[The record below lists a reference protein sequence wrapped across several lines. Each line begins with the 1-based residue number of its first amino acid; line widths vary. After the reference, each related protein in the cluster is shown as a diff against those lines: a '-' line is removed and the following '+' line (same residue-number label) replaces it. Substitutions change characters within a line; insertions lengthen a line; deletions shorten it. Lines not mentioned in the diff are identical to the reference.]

1 MQLSHKLDQTLHMLR
16 QEVRTMSQEKE
27 REEHAWRER
36 LQRCQRQL
44 KAKDEEMSRQAQ
56 YFESFK
62 IKLQQK
68 LNLARDREQSLQ
80 NRIYS
85 LEKQLLDVTVSCA
98 TGMATITAVRI
109 TAGTVKHMNEP
120 DKLQSMRG
128 EGEGEEEH
136 KEERK
141 KRSQPN
147 VGPLS
152 NERTKVDESKTDSV
166 IEGGRDK
173 ETKHTSKEARLQSF
187 IISLQEDLKVLLER
201 EEDGM
206 TERRKL
212 LEELQEAQENS
223 HFLGCTVEE
232 MKAELH
238 QLRQSESSMMEE
250 VEDLRKENQSLQDIL
265 RDAANS
271 TPALSSLKSEAMS
284 TVPVVDLP
292 RCCPDTPVRPP
303 SPGLVLGQSSAGSLV
318 GEVQSH
324 AVPVSHLSAVQ
335 RIDHKGAAEHTQNNP
350 KDHFPPSTRTTK
362 LNPLNHFPQIGSKP
376 IPGSQSL
383 SFSTELITEPKLRN
397 VEEIP
402 SVESDA
408 LSAAFHSLG
417 FGDHSKALKEE
428 RDHLEDELRHIKAE
442 LRAMTRENAE
452 IKLQLRRETEKQ
464 PSAKAQLSSEE
475 RIITPATCDADRP
488 PPLNSAGDDAV
499 LDLAQSELI
508 QALNQENRALAVR
521 IQELQAHIEL
531 REEEMKTE
539 QTHLR
544 ERIRRLEEDGVRLEQ
559 ENQEQVSLI
568 SELTRKTEDDL
579 NTIMELRQKFEESKE
594 KPQVKQHCRSLWQN
608 EHRAEI
614 PGCLQQEKQK
624 ERVDSLVEN
633 MLREDKETQLS
644 FSQETDS
651 LTTASSSGCQ
661 ENVQRDSL
669 QNRSQNSLHVSSL
682 TDEVA
687 QLNNSIQSLK
697 TEQKELTANIS
708 SLREEQKEVALSL
721 QRQTEEKRQLTR
733 SVWALKEQ
741 KDCIFQS
748 LHGLKQER
756 EQLSRVVCRL
766 KDEKDQYTR
775 SNSGLKEEKEEL
787 NLLLS
792 ALQRDKDVI
801 KESIS
806 SGEEERDRIMKSL
819 QSLQTESEQLSQTVL
834 HLNEQ
839 RDKIT
844 ESLKSLTEQRDQK
857 EITRTLKEERD
868 QLITS
873 VSSLKDEKDK
883 VEQSIIRLKE
893 EQRNI
898 KQIILSLQED
908 RCSLQMQAE
917 KTNHELNVRNDH
929 TTKRTGKG
937 NDATGCETSNNR
949 GKSVKNESDLMR
961 EIEALGDE
969 LKKSREEVEK
979 NHAEIRKLR
988 TELSQSDARREAVE
1002 KKSADQ
1008 IMRLTE
1014 SASQRED
1021 IVKENETLTLQVKE
1035 LQAKLMV
1042 LLREK
1047 TDALSLK
1054 AQTDERHHILSAQLK
1069 AKTVALEELN
1079 SEYIA
1084 LKRGRG
1090 RRDDQ
1095 TAALVSLR
1103 ARYDDIRAKYD
1114 ALLKRKS
1121 QTDLDV
1127 APLKAKL
1134 SCLVVKCQER
1144 NILLAEMMKS
1154 MHRDGS
1160 LEPRLTQQAE
1170 HLLSDAALQDYAAA
1184 FSPESKV
1191 RRREHYSD
1199 FTQHFFSAFQGCNKG
1214 ILTDPTCPVA
1224 SNRLITHQNKVSVE
1238 SGVQCGGSEKH
1249 SLIFAGETSAN
1260 PQDCWKVAPA
1270 AAETLKETP
1279 PGSASPSSIRVSPVV
1294 PLKEIIS
1301 TNSPQLSPVTASL
1314 DATIPPEK
1322 IDFLHLEVKDKHS
1335 PDTAEVGIHSHGP
1348 PSASSSTRVSPSRRL
1363 SSPEKILNL
1372 QEELQKTL
1380 MDSVQA
1386 PENRGRGKHP
1396 HRNLSPSAPAD
1407 LNSPKPTRRFP
1418 FGVKCTDSL
1427 PVSQCCFHTKHA
1439 PDMATNSD
1447 TSKKSPTLFNAV
1459 KSRST
1464 DAKLSP
1470 SMFTSCHLKADGSKR
1485 QELLTCPDFSLKSA
1499 THRKD
1504 SSVSSDDTKLFTHTK
1519 QIEKKFIPMFDLSD
1533 ITQTDPL
1540 NTSCSQSARFSLEKS
1555 HKAAAHSTAAL
1566 ENASRPRPELSPAGV
1581 RSVEVIK
1588 TVGQSSLLI
1597 GWERPPLDELG
1608 CSNNTFVYGYRVFVN
1623 KEFHKS
1629 VLSSACTKCILENIN
1644 LREPVHIGVQTLG
1657 SNGLHSDSV
1666 YTLYFSSNRE

>member
-16 QEVRTMSQEKE
+16 QEVRTMSQDKE
-27 REEHAWRER
+27 REEHVWRDR
-36 LQRCQRQL
+36 LHRCQRQL
-44 KAKDEEMSRQAQ
+44 KVKDEEMSRQAQ

-109 TAGTVKHMNEP
+109 TAGTVKPMNEL
-120 DKLQSMRG
+120 DKLPSMRG
-128 EGEGEEEH
+128 EGEGEEEN

-141 KRSQPN
+141 KQWQPN

-152 NERTKVDESKTDSV
+152 KERTKVDESKTDSV
-166 IEGGRDK
+166 IEGGQDK

-201 EEDGM
+201 EEEGM

-212 LEELQEAQENS
+212 LEELQEAQENR

-238 QLRQSESSMMEE
+238 QLRQSENSMMEE
-250 VEDLRKENQSLQDIL
+250 VEDLRKENQSLQEIL
-265 RDAANS
+265 RDAGHS
-271 TPALSSLKSEAMS
+271 TPPLSSLKSEA
-284 TVPVVDLP
+284 TCTIPVVNLP
-292 RCCPDTPVRPP
+292 CCCPDTPVSPL
-303 SPGLVLGQSSAGSLV
+303 SPGMALGQSSTGSLV
-318 GEVQSH
+318 GEAQSH

-335 RIDHKGAAEHTQNNP
+335 RIDHQGAAEHTRNNP
-350 KDHFPPSTRTTK
+350 NDHFPPSTRTTK
-362 LNPLNHFPQIGSKP
+362 LNPPNDFPQIRSKP
-376 IPGSQSL
+376 TPGFQSL
-383 SFSTELITEPKLRN
+383 FFSTEFITEPKLGN
-397 VEEIP
+397 VEEVP
-402 SVESDA
+402 SAESDA
-408 LSAAFHSLG
+408 LSAALHSLG
-417 FGDHSKALKEE
+417 FGDNSKALKEE
-428 RDHLEDELRHIKAE
+428 RDHLEDELEHIKAE
-442 LRAMTRENAE
+442 LQAITQENAE

-475 RIITPATCDADRP
+475 MIITPATCDVDHP
-488 PPLNSAGDDAV
+488 LPLNSAGDDAV

-508 QALNQENRALAVR
+508 LALNQENRALAER

-544 ERIRRLEEDGVRLEQ
+544 ECICRLEEDVVRLEQ

-594 KPQVKQHCRSLWQN
+594 KPQSNQHCRSLGQN
-608 EHRAEI
+608 EHHTEI
-614 PGCLQQEKQK
+614 PGCLQLEKQK
-624 ERVDSLVEN
+624 ECVDSLVEN
-633 MLREDKETQLS
+633 MLKEDKETQLS
-644 FSQETDS
+644 FSQETVS
-651 LTTASSSGCQ
+651 LTTASLSGCQ
-661 ENVQRDSL
+661 QNIQRDSL
-669 QNRSQNSLHVSSL
+669 QNHSQNSLHVSSL

-721 QRQTEEKRQLTR
+721 QRQTEEKQQLTR

-748 LHGLKQER
+748 LHGLKQEK
-756 EQLSRVVCRL
+756 EQLSRVVCSL

-775 SNSGLKEEKEEL
+775 SNSGLKKEKEEL

-801 KESIS
+801 KESIL

-857 EITRTLKEERD
+857 ELTHTLKEERD

-873 VSSLKDEKDK
+873 VSSLKEEKEK
-883 VEQSIIRLKE
+883 VEQSVICLKE

-908 RCSLQMQAE
+908 RCNLQMQAE
-917 KTNHELNVRNDH
+917 KTNHELNLRNDYM
-929 TTKRTGKG
+929 TKRTEKG
-937 NDATGCETSNNR
+937 DDARGCETSNNR
-949 GKSVKNESDLMR
+949 GKSVKNVSDLMR
-961 EIEALGDE
+961 EIEALEDE
-969 LKKSREEVEK
+969 LKKSREEAGK
-979 NHAEIRKLR
+979 NHAEIRKLH
-988 TELSQSDARREAVE
+988 TELSQSEARCETLE

-1021 IVKENETLTLQVKE
+1021 IMKENETLTLQVKE
-1035 LQAKLMV
+1035 LQDKLMV

-1079 SEYIA
+1079 SEYVA

-1090 RRDDQ
+1090 RKDDQ

-1103 ARYDDIRAKYD
+1103 ARYNDIRAKYD

-1170 HLLSDAALQDYAAA
+1170 HLLGDAALQDYAAA
-1184 FSPESKV
+1184 FSPESKIQ
-1191 RRREHYSD
+1191 RREHYSD

-1214 ILTDPTCPVA
+1214 ILPDPTCPVV
-1224 SNRLITHQNKVSVE
+1224 SNCLITHQNKVSAE
-1238 SGVQCGGSEKH
+1238 SGVQCGESEKH
-1249 SLIFAGETSAN
+1249 SLIFAREASAN
-1260 PQDCWKVAPA
+1260 FRKVAPA

-1279 PGSASPSSIRVSPVV
+1279 PGSVSPSSTTVSPVV
-1294 PLKEIIS
+1294 PLKEIFS

-1314 DATIPPEK
+1314 EATSRPEK
-1322 IDFLHLEVKDKHS
+1322 IDFLDLEVKDKHS
-1335 PDTAEVGIHSHGP
+1335 SDTAEVGIHLHGP

-1380 MDSVQA
+1380 MDSFQA

-1396 HRNLSPSAPAD
+1396 QRNLSPSAPAD
-1407 LNSPKPTRRFP
+1407 LNSPKPARHFP
-1418 FGVKCTDSL
+1418 ISDKCTESL
-1427 PVSQCCFHTKHA
+1427 PVSQFCFHTKHTQ
-1439 PDMATNSD
+1439 DVATNYD
-1447 TSKKSPTLFNAV
+1447 ASKKSPTLFNAV
-1459 KSRST
+1459 TSRST
-1464 DAKLSP
+1464 NAKLSP
-1470 SMFTSCHLKADGSKR
+1470 SMFTSCHLKADRSKR
-1485 QELLTCPDFSLKSA
+1485 QELLICPDFFLKPA

-1504 SSVSSDDTKLFTHTK
+1504 SSISSDDIKLFTHTK
-1519 QIEKKFIPMFDLSD
+1519 QIEKKFNPMLDLSI

-1540 NTSCSQSARFSLEKS
+1540 NTSCSQSACFSPEKS
-1555 HKAAAHSTAAL
+1555 HKAAPHSTAAL
-1566 ENASRPRPELSPAGV
+1566 ENASRPRPEAPAEV

-1608 CSNNTFVYGYRVFVN
+1608 CSNDTFVYGYRVFVN

-1644 LREPVHIGVQTLG
+1644 LSEPVHIGVQTLA

-1666 YTLYFSSNRE
+1666 YTLYFSSNKE

>member
-27 REEHAWRER
+27 REEHVWRER
-36 LQRCQRQL
+36 LHRCQRQL

-109 TAGTVKHMNEP
+109 TAGTVKLMNEL
-120 DKLQSMRG
+120 DKLPSMRG
-128 EGEGEEEH
+128 EGEGEEEN

-141 KRSQPN
+141 KQWQPN

-152 NERTKVDESKTDSV
+152 KERTKVDESKTDSV
-166 IEGGRDK
+166 IEGGQDK

-201 EEDGM
+201 EEEGM

-212 LEELQEAQENS
+212 LEELQEAQENR

-238 QLRQSESSMMEE
+238 QLRQAENSMMEE
-250 VEDLRKENQSLQDIL
+250 GEDLRKENQSLQEIL
-265 RDAANS
+265 RDAGNS
-271 TPALSSLKSEAMS
+271 TPPLSSLKPEA
-284 TVPVVDLP
+284 TCTIPVVNLP
-292 RCCPDTPVRPP
+292 RCCPDTPV
-303 SPGLVLGQSSAGSLV
+303 SPLSLGRALGQSSTGSLV
-318 GEVQSH
+318 GEAQSH

-335 RIDHKGAAEHTQNNP
+335 RIDHQGAAEHTRNNP
-350 KDHFPPSTRTTK
+350 NDHFPPSTRTTK
-362 LNPLNHFPQIGSKP
+362 LNPPNDFPQIGSKP
-376 IPGSQSL
+376 TPGFQSL
-383 SFSTELITEPKLRN
+383 FFSTEFITEPKLGN
-397 VEEIP
+397 VEEVP
-402 SVESDA
+402 SAESDA
-408 LSAAFHSLG
+408 LSAALHSLG
-417 FGDHSKALKEE
+417 FGDNSKALKEE
-428 RDHLEDELRHIKAE
+428 RDHLEDELEHIKAE
-442 LRAMTRENAE
+442 LQAMTQENAE

-464 PSAKAQLSSEE
+464 QSAKAQLSSEE
-475 RIITPATCDADRP
+475 MIITPATCDVDHP
-488 PPLNSAGDDAV
+488 LPLNSAGDDAV

-508 QALNQENRALAVR
+508 LALNQENRALAER

-544 ERIRRLEEDGVRLEQ
+544 ECICRLEEDVVRLEQ

-594 KPQVKQHCRSLWQN
+594 KPQGNQHCRSLGQN
-608 EHRAEI
+608 EHHTEI
-614 PGCLQQEKQK
+614 PGCLQQKKQK
-624 ERVDSLVEN
+624 ECVDSLVEN
-633 MLREDKETQLS
+633 MLKEDKETQLS
-644 FSQETDS
+644 FSQETVS
-651 LTTASSSGCQ
+651 LTTASLSGCQ
-661 ENVQRDSL
+661 QNIQRDSL
-669 QNRSQNSLHVSSL
+669 QNHSQNSLHVSSL

-687 QLNNSIQSLK
+687 QLSNSIQSLK

-721 QRQTEEKRQLTR
+721 QRQTEEKQQLTR

-748 LHGLKQER
+748 LHGLKQEK
-756 EQLSRVVCRL
+756 EKLSRVVCSL

-801 KESIS
+801 KESIL

-857 EITRTLKEERD
+857 ELTRTLKEERD

-873 VSSLKDEKDK
+873 VSSLKEEKEK
-883 VEQSIIRLKE
+883 VEQSVICLKD

-908 RCSLQMQAE
+908 RCNLQMQAE
-917 KTNHELNVRNDH
+917 KTNHELNLRNDYM
-929 TTKRTGKG
+929 TKRTEKG
-937 NDATGCETSNNR
+937 DDAPGCETSNNR
-949 GKSVKNESDLMR
+949 GKSMKNVSDLMR

-969 LKKSREEVEK
+969 LKKSREEVGK
-979 NHAEIRKLR
+979 NHAEIRKLH
-988 TELSQSDARREAVE
+988 TELSQSEARCETVE

-1021 IVKENETLTLQVKE
+1021 IMKENETLTLQ
-1035 LQAKLMV
+1035 
-1042 LLREK
+1042 
-1047 TDALSLK
+1047 
-1054 AQTDERHHILSAQLK
+1054 
-1069 AKTVALEELN
+1069 TVALEELN

-1103 ARYDDIRAKYD
+1103 ARYNDIRAKYD

-1184 FSPESKV
+1184 FSPESKIQ
-1191 RRREHYSD
+1191 RREHYSD

-1214 ILTDPTCPVA
+1214 ILPDPTCPVV
-1224 SNRLITHQNKVSVE
+1224 SNCLITHQNKVSAE
-1238 SGVQCGGSEKH
+1238 SGVQCGESEKH
-1249 SLIFAGETSAN
+1249 SLIFARETSAN
-1260 PQDCWKVAPA
+1260 CWKVPPA

-1279 PGSASPSSIRVSPVV
+1279 PGSVSPSSTTVSPVV
-1294 PLKEIIS
+1294 PLKEIFS

-1314 DATIPPEK
+1314 EATSRPEK
-1322 IDFLHLEVKDKHS
+1322 IDFLDLEVKDKHS
-1335 PDTAEVGIHSHGP
+1335 SDTSEVGIHLHGP
-1348 PSASSSTRVSPSRRL
+1348 PSAVL
-1363 SSPEKILNL
+1363 
-1372 QEELQKTL
+1372 
-1380 MDSVQA
+1380 
-1386 PENRGRGKHP
+1386 KH
-1396 HRNLSPSAPAD
+1396 
-1407 LNSPKPTRRFP
+1407 T
-1418 FGVKCTDSL
+1418 
-1427 PVSQCCFHTKHA
+1427 
-1439 PDMATNSD
+1439 
-1447 TSKKSPTLFNAV
+1447 
-1459 KSRST
+1459 
-1464 DAKLSP
+1464 
-1470 SMFTSCHLKADGSKR
+1470 
-1485 QELLTCPDFSLKSA
+1485 
-1499 THRKD
+1499 
-1504 SSVSSDDTKLFTHTK
+1504 
-1519 QIEKKFIPMFDLSD
+1519 
-1533 ITQTDPL
+1533 
-1540 NTSCSQSARFSLEKS
+1540 SQSQQE
-1555 HKAAAHSTAAL
+1555 TQ
-1566 ENASRPRPELSPAGV
+1566 
-1581 RSVEVIK
+1581 
-1588 TVGQSSLLI
+1588 QS
-1597 GWERPPLDELG
+1597 
-1608 CSNNTFVYGYRVFVN
+1608 
-1623 KEFHKS
+1623 
-1629 VLSSACTKCILENIN
+1629 
-1644 LREPVHIGVQTLG
+1644 
-1657 SNGLHSDSV
+1657 
-1666 YTLYFSSNRE
+1666 

>member
-128 EGEGEEEH
+128 EGEGEEEQ

-141 KRSQPN
+141 KQWQPN

-173 ETKHTSKEARLQSF
+173 ETKHSSKEARLQSF

-324 AVPVSHLSAVQ
+324 AVPLSHLSAVQ

-531 REEEMKTE
+531 REEETKTE

-661 ENVQRDSL
+661 ENVQRDSF

-873 VSSLKDEKDK
+873 VSSLKDEKEK

-1021 IVKENETLTLQVKE
+1021 TVKENETLTLQSMYASG
-1035 LQAKLMV
+1035 L
-1042 LLREK
+1042 
-1047 TDALSLK
+1047 TGDC
-1054 AQTDERHHILSAQLK
+1054 
-1069 AKTVALEELN
+1069 
-1079 SEYIA
+1079 
-1084 LKRGRG
+1084 G
-1090 RRDDQ
+1090 
-1095 TAALVSLR
+1095 
-1103 ARYDDIRAKYD
+1103 
-1114 ALLKRKS
+1114 
-1121 QTDLDV
+1121 
-1127 APLKAKL
+1127 
-1134 SCLVVKCQER
+1134 SCR
-1144 NILLAEMMKS
+1144 
-1154 MHRDGS
+1154 
-1160 LEPRLTQQAE
+1160 
-1170 HLLSDAALQDYAAA
+1170 
-1184 FSPESKV
+1184 
-1191 RRREHYSD
+1191 
-1199 FTQHFFSAFQGCNKG
+1199 
-1214 ILTDPTCPVA
+1214 
-1224 SNRLITHQNKVSVE
+1224 
-1238 SGVQCGGSEKH
+1238 
-1249 SLIFAGETSAN
+1249 
-1260 PQDCWKVAPA
+1260 
-1270 AAETLKETP
+1270 
-1279 PGSASPSSIRVSPVV
+1279 
-1294 PLKEIIS
+1294 
-1301 TNSPQLSPVTASL
+1301 
-1314 DATIPPEK
+1314 
-1322 IDFLHLEVKDKHS
+1322 
-1335 PDTAEVGIHSHGP
+1335 
-1348 PSASSSTRVSPSRRL
+1348 
-1363 SSPEKILNL
+1363 
-1372 QEELQKTL
+1372 
-1380 MDSVQA
+1380 
-1386 PENRGRGKHP
+1386 
-1396 HRNLSPSAPAD
+1396 
-1407 LNSPKPTRRFP
+1407 
-1418 FGVKCTDSL
+1418 
-1427 PVSQCCFHTKHA
+1427 
-1439 PDMATNSD
+1439 
-1447 TSKKSPTLFNAV
+1447 
-1459 KSRST
+1459 
-1464 DAKLSP
+1464 
-1470 SMFTSCHLKADGSKR
+1470 
-1485 QELLTCPDFSLKSA
+1485 
-1499 THRKD
+1499 
-1504 SSVSSDDTKLFTHTK
+1504 
-1519 QIEKKFIPMFDLSD
+1519 
-1533 ITQTDPL
+1533 
-1540 NTSCSQSARFSLEKS
+1540 
-1555 HKAAAHSTAAL
+1555 
-1566 ENASRPRPELSPAGV
+1566 
-1581 RSVEVIK
+1581 
-1588 TVGQSSLLI
+1588 
-1597 GWERPPLDELG
+1597 
-1608 CSNNTFVYGYRVFVN
+1608 
-1623 KEFHKS
+1623 
-1629 VLSSACTKCILENIN
+1629 
-1644 LREPVHIGVQTLG
+1644 
-1657 SNGLHSDSV
+1657 
-1666 YTLYFSSNRE
+1666 

>member
-27 REEHAWRER
+27 REEHVWRER
-36 LQRCQRQL
+36 LHRCQRQL

-62 IKLQQK
+62 VKLQQK
-68 LNLARDREQSLQ
+68 LSLARDREQSLQ
-80 NRIYS
+80 NRIYG

-98 TGMATITAVRI
+98 TGMATFTAVRI
-109 TAGTVKHMNEP
+109 TAGTVKPMNEP
-120 DKLQSMRG
+120 DKLPSMRG
-128 EGEGEEEH
+128 EGEGEEER
-136 KEERK
+136 KEEK
-141 KRSQPN
+141 KKQWQPN

-152 NERTKVDESKTDSV
+152 KESTKVDESKTDSG
-166 IEGGRDK
+166 IEGGQDK
-173 ETKHTSKEARLQSF
+173 ETKHTSKEARLQIF

-201 EEDGM
+201 EEEGM

-223 HFLGCTVEE
+223 HFLSCTVEE

-238 QLRQSESSMMEE
+238 QLRQE
-250 VEDLRKENQSLQDIL
+250 VEDLRKENQSLQEIL

-271 TPALSSLKSEAMS
+271 TPPLSSLKPEAAC
-284 TVPVVDLP
+284 TIPVVNLP
-292 RCCPDTPVRPP
+292 RCCPDTPVSPL
-303 SPGLVLGQSSAGSLV
+303 SPGMALGQSSTGSLV
-318 GEVQSH
+318 EEVQSH
-324 AVPVSHLSAVQ
+324 EVPVSHLSAVQ
-335 RIDHKGAAEHTQNNP
+335 HIDHKGAAEHTRNNP
-350 KDHFPPSTRTTK
+350 NYHFPPSMRTTK
-362 LNPLNHFPQIGSKP
+362 LNPPSDFPQTGSKP
-376 IPGSQSL
+376 IPGFQSL
-383 SFSTELITEPKLRN
+383 SFSTEFITEPKLGN

-402 SVESDA
+402 SAESDA

-417 FGDHSKALKEE
+417 FGDNSKALKEE
-428 RDHLEDELRHIKAE
+428 RGHLEDELEHIKAE
-442 LRAMTRENAE
+442 LQAVTQENAE
-452 IKLQLRRETEKQ
+452 LKLQLRRETEKQ
-464 PSAKAQLSSEE
+464 QSAKAQLSSEE
-475 RIITPATCDADRP
+475 RIITPATCDVNHP
-488 PPLNSAGDDAV
+488 LPLNSARDDAV
-499 LDLAQSELI
+499 VDLAQSELI
-508 QALNQENRALAVR
+508 LALNQENRALADR
-521 IQELQAHIEL
+521 IQELQAHIEF

-539 QTHLR
+539 KTNLR
-544 ERIRRLEEDGVRLEQ
+544 ECIRRLEEDVVRGEQ

-594 KPQVKQHCRSLWQN
+594 KPQGNQHCRSLWQN
-608 EHRAEI
+608 EK
-614 PGCLQQEKQK
+614 QENQK
-624 ERVDSLVEN
+624 EYVDSFVEN
-633 MLREDKETQLS
+633 MLKEDEETQLS

-661 ENVQRDSL
+661 QNIQRDSL
-669 QNRSQNSLHVSSL
+669 QNHSQNIPHVSSL

-721 QRQTEEKRQLTR
+721 QRQTEEKQQLTR

-748 LHGLKQER
+748 LHGLKQEK
-756 EQLSRVVCRL
+756 EQLSRVVCSL
-766 KDEKDQYTR
+766 KNEKDQYTR

-801 KESIS
+801 KESILS
-806 SGEEERDRIMKSL
+806 CEEERERIMKSL
-819 QSLQTESEQLSQTVL
+819 QSLRTESEQLSQTVL

-839 RDKIT
+839 RDKVT

-857 EITRTLKEERD
+857 ELTHTLKEERD
-868 QLITS
+868 QLVMS
-873 VSSLKDEKDK
+873 VSSLKEEKEK
-883 VEQSIIRLKE
+883 VEQSIICLKE

-917 KTNHELNVRNDH
+917 KTNHELNLRNEYM
-929 TTKRTGKG
+929 TKRTGKG
-937 NDATGCETSNNR
+937 DDAPGCETSNNR
-949 GKSVKNESDLMR
+949 EKPVKNASDLMR

-969 LKKSREEVEK
+969 LKKSREEVGK
-979 NHAEIRKLR
+979 NHAEIRKLH
-988 TELSQSDARREAVE
+988 TELSQSQARCEAVE
-1002 KKSADQ
+1002 KKSTNQ

-1021 IVKENETLTLQVKE
+1021 IMKENETLTLQVKE
-1035 LQAKLMV
+1035 LQDKLMV

-1054 AQTDERHHILSAQLK
+1054 AQTDEHHHILSAQLK

-1103 ARYDDIRAKYD
+1103 ARYNDVRAKYD
-1114 ALLKRKS
+1114 GLLKRKS

-1144 NILLAEMMKS
+1144 NLLLAEMMKS
-1154 MHRDGS
+1154 MHRVDS
-1160 LEPRLTQQAE
+1160 LEPRLMQQAE

-1184 FSPESKV
+1184 FSPESKIQ
-1191 RRREHYSD
+1191 RREHYSD
-1199 FTQHFFSAFQGCNKG
+1199 FTQHFFSACQGCNKG
-1214 ILTDPTCPVA
+1214 ILPDPTCPVV
-1224 SNRLITHQNKVSVE
+1224 SNCLITHQNKVSAE
-1238 SGVQCGGSEKH
+1238 SEKH
-1249 SLIFAGETSAN
+1249 SLIFARETSAN

-1270 AAETLKETP
+1270 TAETLKGTP
-1279 PGSASPSSIRVSPVV
+1279 PGSVSPLSTRVSPVV
-1294 PLKEIIS
+1294 PLKEIYS
-1301 TNSPQLSPVTASL
+1301 TNSTQLSPVTASL
-1314 DATIPPEK
+1314 DATSRPEK
-1322 IDFLHLEVKDKHS
+1322 IDFLDLEVKDKHS
-1335 PDTAEVGIHSHGP
+1335 SDTAEVGIHLRCP

-1380 MDSVQA
+1380 MDSFQA
-1386 PENRGRGKHP
+1386 PESRGRGKRP
-1396 HRNLSPSAPAD
+1396 QRNLSPSAPAD
-1407 LNSPKPTRRFP
+1407 LNSPKPTRHFP
-1418 FGVKCTDSL
+1418 FSVKCTDSL
-1427 PVSQCCFHTKHA
+1427 PVSQFCFHTKHT
-1439 PDMATNSD
+1439 PDVATNSD

-1459 KSRST
+1459 TSRST
-1464 DAKLSP
+1464 NAILSP
-1470 SMFTSCHLKADGSKR
+1470 STFTSCHLKADGSKR
-1485 QELLTCPDFSLKSA
+1485 QELLICPDFSLKSA

-1504 SSVSSDDTKLFTHTK
+1504 SSISSGDTKLFTHTK
-1519 QIEKKFIPMFDLSD
+1519 QTEKKFIPMLDLSD
-1533 ITQTDPL
+1533 ITRTDPL
-1540 NTSCSQSARFSLEKS
+1540 NTSCTQSACFSPEKS
-1555 HKAAAHSTAAL
+1555 DKAATHSTAAL
-1566 ENASRPRPELSPAGV
+1566 GNASRPRPEAPAEV

-1588 TVGQSSLLI
+1588 AVGQSSLLV

-1608 CSNNTFVYGYRVFVN
+1608 CSNDTFVYGYRVFVN

-1644 LREPVHIGVQTLG
+1644 LNEPVHIGVQTLA
-1657 SNGLHSDSV
+1657 SNGLHSDIV